1 MYLTLTEDEKIEIR
15 SSLINNIANQ
25 YEDELTDAE
34 LDHIYCDFYGTDDM
48 LTVGYHVFYNYFEV
62 QVVKDD
68 FTITEY
74 SYSSKDC
81 ITNNFAKE
89 YAIEGKSL
97 VLNSRDEVITY
108 LNQVQIPSLDLS
120 DYCYE

>member
-1 MYLTLTEDEKIEIR
+1 MYLNLTEDEKIEIK
-15 SSLINNIANQ
+15 SSLISYIENQ
-25 YEDELTDAE
+25 YEDELTEYD

-74 SYSSKDC
+74 SYSPKDC